1 MTSKNTPQRLM
12 LREALTACPQL
23 AVDDEIAAHFI
34 DRHGYR
40 NALARVDRLQ
50 RAVHRE
56 AAEDQAAQRTAGFEA
71 APMIDLDDD
80 MVAERMTGPMR
91 VVAAVL
97 VCAIIVILALGAIWA
112 KEKTEA
118 GIAAYQGE
126 FRG

>member
-1 MTSKNTPQRLM
+1 MTSKNTPSRLM
-12 LREALTACPQL
+12 LREALITCPQI
-23 AVDDEIAAHFI
+23 AVDEEIAAHFV

-50 RAVHRE
+50 RAVH
-56 AAEDQAAQRTAGFEA
+56 AEGQARQAATGFEA
-71 APMIDLDDD
+71 APMIEADDD

-112 KEKTEA
+112 KGKTEA